1 MPSCHIPSVWQ
12 VYFLLCNACSAL
24 RWIGQVAHGHQGN
37 VMNLSWEESQRDGVA
52 WGWCFTCL
60 TCLSLGRDELFI
72 FLFFSWEKH
81 WSWNQGSPVWQS
93 ACVTAP
99 CQSPTHLFQRQPCL
113 VCFPS
118 VPYSTHPLL
127 SFKEF
132 SLYPPSASC
141 FCLLLKR
148 LIRTSFDGSLDCLSV
163 EKEEWCLKR
172 LYVRV
177 NSFKRACE

>member
-1 MPSCHIPSVWQ
+1 MDTRGMLWIYHGKNRRETVLHGADALHVSHACHWV
-12 VYFLLCNACSAL
+12 
-24 RWIGQVAHGHQGN
+24 G
-37 VMNLSWEESQRDGVA
+37 MNYS
-52 WGWCFTCL
+52 F
-60 TCLSLGRDELFI
+60 